1 MRDNHSAQLQIQ
13 TYFKI
18 TNFPQILFCQFLL
31 LKMIFTSSVVL
42 LINFA
47 PQVTPLTEAEL
58 EAVTIVFH
66 QYETG
71 LREGTIYTRVS
82 ISLITKTFHQHDG
95 GHHQIW
101 GIIVTNKSKVDKYEM
116 LLGEIQVFIAR
127 NMDGGDC
134 SLQPGWN
141 PLTINCFVMENPNT
155 ASFFHLLS
163 SQNFRSSNLDFQQ
176 III

>member
-1 MRDNHSAQLQIQ
+1 M
-13 TYFKI
+13 
-18 TNFPQILFCQFLL
+18 
-31 LKMIFTSSVVL
+31 
-42 LINFA
+42 
-47 PQVTPLTEAEL
+47 
-58 EAVTIVFH
+58 
-66 QYETG
+66 
-71 LREGTIYTRVS
+71 REGTIYTRVS
-82 ISLITKTFHQHDG
+82 ISLITKTFHEYDG

-101 GIIVTNKSKVDKYEM
+101 GVIPTNKSKVDKYEM
-116 LLGEIQVFIAR
+116 LLGEIHGFIAR

-176 III
+176 IIIQFCQKVFGLSFSILDSVMTRMIMLRWFTIIMREWYEV